1 MLKFKYCGTHVKDE
15 KYMNEMSSKGW
26 ATKSLIEG
34 FWIFDKCKP
43 NEYKYRIYYFRGMS
57 KNDIENKIKELKEKD
72 IEFVHK
78 YSFWGIFKS
87 KKDFVLYDEKQQIEL
102 CNKIRNPMKIAVIIC
117 PIVLA
122 ILIILSFKI
131 SNIFLIL
138 TFLLMIYYIVCL
150 YLFIEY
156 TLLINGLK

>member
-15 KYMNEMSSKGW
+15 KYMNEMSSKGG

-43 NEYKYRIYYFRGMS
+43 NEYKYRIYY
-57 KNDIENKIKELKEKD
+57 
-72 IEFVHK
+72 
-78 YSFWGIFKS
+78 
-87 KKDFVLYDEKQQIEL
+87 
-102 CNKIRNPMKIAVIIC
+102 C

-122 ILIILSFKI
+122 ILIILSFKV

-138 TFLLMIYYIVCL
+138 TFLSMIYYIVCL
-150 YLFIEY
+150 YLLIEY
-156 TLLINGLK
+156 TLLINELK